1 MSKVIRFKHK
11 GDFSKTLNF
20 FKRVD
25 ERTYMPLLRKY
36 GRIGVDALASAT
48 PKDTGKTAMSW
59 KYRIEQ
65 EGHRVSIQ
73 WYNTNENKGVNIAVI
88 LEYGHGTRQGGYVK
102 GRQYIKPTIRPVFD
116 ALAEEAWGEVTRD

>member
-11 GDFSKTLNF
+11 GDFRKTLDF

-25 ERTYMPLLRKY
+25 EKTYMPILQKY
-36 GRIGVDALASAT
+36 GRKGVDALRSAT
-48 PKDTGKTAMSW
+48 PMDTGKTAMSW
-59 KYRIEQ
+59 HYRIIQ
-65 EGHRVSIQ
+65 EGHTVSIQ
-73 WYNTNENKGVNIAVI
+73 WYNTNKNKGVTIAVV

-102 GRQYIKPTIRPVFD
+102 GRYYIKPAIRPIFD